1 MMNKPVIIFL
11 LILYLLAGCQQKRQ
25 PLTKLLTPED
35 SVAVLQTVLSYAP
48 LNSLMS
54 EFKGDT
60 LYIFDKKTAPSAVRL
75 RWQGKQ
81 VLITEAVTSI
91 PASQYSPNLKFYA
104 TFPMMQLAG
113 DTLKTTIVFND
124 IGDTGLFYLV
134 LTNNRWKIIKHE
146 FGKI

>member
-54 EFKGDT
+54 EFKGAYDRT
-60 LYIFDKKTAPSAVRL
+60 VCRTATESSGVRSL
-75 RWQGKQ
+75 VSGCLFCWH
-81 VLITEAVTSI
+81 
-91 PASQYSPNLKFYA
+91 PAKRYRISRKI
-104 TFPMMQLAG
+104 M
-113 DTLKTTIVFND
+113 
-124 IGDTGLFYLV
+124 TGLF
-134 LTNNRWKIIKHE
+134 IIV
-146 FGKI
+146 